1 MTIGLIVFSRDELKQ
16 AQMRERFPDPRLD
29 FFLGDVRD
37 LSRLRLAFDRANV
50 VIHAAALKR
59 VDSVAHDPDE
69 VYKTNIQGVRNVLQ
83 AARGICQKVLFI
95 SSDKACYPTN
105 AYGLS
110 KAVGE
115 SLSVSFNV
123 YGYPAGTISSVV
135 RWGNVLGSRGSVLPV
150 WRDQLRRGQAMTL
163 THPDMT
169 RFIITMPEAIALVDH
184 ALREMEGGEIFVPN
198 LMAARMVDLAAA
210 LTDMPVHVSAL
221 RPGGEKLH
229 ETLMTKEEGAR
240 LLEEKPCWVI
250 GPDLTPW
257 RDRRWHYSGA
267 MQPRGCASMEMG
279 QITSQYTNKL
289 TVEELREKVK
299 GVPDV

>member
-1 MTIGLIVFSRDELKQ
+1 MYSRQLVESVRKSCSSAATKPVTPPTPMVYQKPWGRVCRCLSMSMAIQREQLARLFGGETSWGL
-16 AQMRERFPDPRLD
+16 
-29 FFLGDVRD
+29 
-37 LSRLRLAFDRANV
+37 
-50 VIHAAALKR
+50 
-59 VDSVAHDPDE
+59 
-69 VYKTNIQGVRNVLQ
+69 
-83 AARGICQKVLFI
+83 AARCSQCGV
-95 SSDKACYPTN
+95 TN
-105 AYGLS
+105 Y
-110 KAVGE
+110 AVAKP
-115 SLSVSFNV
+115 L
-123 YGYPAGTISSVV
+123 
-135 RWGNVLGSRGSVLPV
+135 
-150 WRDQLRRGQAMTL
+150 TL